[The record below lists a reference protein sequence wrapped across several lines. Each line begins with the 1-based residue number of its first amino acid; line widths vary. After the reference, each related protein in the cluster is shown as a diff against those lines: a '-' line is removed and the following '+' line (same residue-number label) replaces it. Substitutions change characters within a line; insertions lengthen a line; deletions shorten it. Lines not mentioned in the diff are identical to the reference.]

1 MRSKLKAY
9 YEGDGKNDPL
19 LFEFRPGCYAPA
31 FRFREAL
38 PTAPASEIH
47 GVAVLPFANLSPNAD
62 DAYFSDGLTEELI
75 HALTKFSGMRVVAW
89 NSAMRLRGVEQ
100 DLGELRRQLN
110 VAQALTGSV
119 RISGSKLRVRAQ
131 FIDAATGVYLW
142 SETFDRRMEDIFA
155 IQEEIAQAI
164 VRTLHV
170 QLAEGAE
177 PALAA
182 RARTTAA
189 SHEYYLKGRFHLHRR
204 TADQLKRSLQYF
216 EAAVAADPRSAVARS
231 GVADAYTLLADYGLV
246 APAEG
251 LPKAKAAAMAALEL
265 DPGLAEA
272 YPPLAWIRSNYDW
285 EWEDGESL
293 YRQGIALNPG
303 YASGRHWFGSDL
315 LAVLGRFDEA
325 VEQVDIALELDPLS
339 RSRTTA
345 AVSFRSCPPRLRCRD
360 SGRPPDPGIRPV
372 VLQALHHIGP
382 RLWPARNY
390 PEALA
395 MLEKG
400 RQLAGDMSNILAR
413 DGRDS
418 GPLRQPRRGA
428 AAARAV
434 SRARQRRI
442 RSGDEFRDRPSG
454 AGRARRGV
462 AMAREGLCP
471 ARFTAR
477 LVECSPHLR

>member
-1 MRSKLKAY
+1 
-9 YEGDGKNDPL
+9 
-19 LFEFRPGCYAPA
+19 
-31 FRFREAL
+31 
-38 PTAPASEIH
+38 
-47 GVAVLPFANLSPNAD
+47 
-62 DAYFSDGLTEELI
+62 
-75 HALTKFSGMRVVAW
+75 
-89 NSAMRLRGVEQ
+89 MRLRGVEQ

-110 VAQALTGSV
+110 VAHALTGSV

-189 SHEYYLKGRFHLHRR
+189 SHEYYLKGRFHLNGR

-231 GVADAYTLLADYGLV
+231 GLADAYTLLADYGV
-246 APAEG
+246 IAPAEA
-251 LPKAKAAAMAALEL
+251 LPKAKAAATAALEL

-303 YASGRHWFGSDL
+303 YASGRHWFGADL

-339 RSRTTA
+339 SITYDSRCLVSVLARDYDA
-345 AVSFRSCPPRLRCRD
+345 AIRR
-360 SGRPPDPGIRPV
+360 RPPDPGIRPV
-372 VLQALHHIGP
+372 VLQTLHDAGP
-382 RLWPARNY
+382 RLGPAR
-390 PEALA
+390 
-395 MLEKG
+395 
-400 RQLAGDMSNILAR
+400 QLSGSAGDARERAATGGRYEQHSRR

-418 GPLRQPRRGA
+418 GPLRRPRRGA
-428 AAARAV
+428 TTAGAANGARG
-434 SRARQRRI
+434 RRI
-442 RSGDEFRDRPSG
+442 RSSDELCDRPPR
-454 AGRARRGV
+454 AGRARSGIAV
-462 AMAREGLCP
+462 AREGL
-471 ARFTAR
+471 
-477 LVECSPHLR
+477 